1 MKNTVIKMQH
11 LFKKI
16 FKYKDN
22 KKILNIFITILG
34 AILYTIGIKW
44 FIMPANQKTGGFT
57 GIAQIIYGF
66 VNSVFDGSVSPDVGI
81 SIIWFL
87 LNIPVF
93 FLGFKTLGR
102 RFALLS
108 FLSVVCGMLTLA
120 LIPLPDVLIR
130 EEFSKDYMLSA
141 ILGGVV
147 TGIGVGI
154 TLKVGASTG
163 GMDIIS
169 QYLSFKRD
177 RSFGQYSFYLNA
189 IIIAIVGLT
198 DSWMFALY
206 TIINLFIGIIVI
218 DKIHTRHNKLT
229 LMIVTDY
236 KDELI
241 ETMHKRIY
249 RGITVMPAMGAY
261 YRKDKSVLL
270 MVVSSYELYNV
281 VATIKEVDDKAF
293 TNVIKSQMVFG
304 NFVKQKIG

>member
-1 MKNTVIKMQH
+1 MKNFINR
-11 LFKKI
+11 I

-22 KKILNIFITILG
+22 KKILNIFICILG
-34 AILYTIGIKW
+34 SVLYTIGIKW
-44 FIMPANQKTGGFT
+44 FIIPAHLKTGGFT
-57 GIAQIIYGF
+57 GMAQIIYGF
-66 VNSVFDGSVSPDVGI
+66 ISDAFDGVVPNDVGV
-81 SIIWFL
+81 SILWFI

-108 FLSVVCGMLTLA
+108 FLSVICGMLTLA
-120 LIPLPDVLIR
+120 LLPVPEELIK
-130 EEFSKDYMLSA
+130 EKFFDELMLSA
-141 ILGGVV
+141 IIGGVI
-147 TGIGVGI
+147 TGLGVGI
-154 TLKVGASTG
+154 TLKVGSSTG

-189 IIIAIVGLT
+189 IIITIVGIT
-198 DSWMFALY
+198 DSWVLALY
-206 TIINLFIGIIVI
+206 TIINLFISIIVI

-236 KDELI
+236 KDEMI
-241 ETMHKRIY
+241 AAIHKRIY
-249 RGITVMPAMGAY
+249 RGITVIPAMGAY
-261 YRKDKSVLL
+261 HRKDKSVLF

-281 VATIKEVDDKAF
+281 VATIKDVDEKAF